1 MRNIADKLR
10 AHLVAPMDSESAVV
24 YLMAGLRILVEKDP
38 QKDQLPALRLYCNW
52 RLTWRRNGDVLS
64 EPLDMWVTNNVA
76 GFSPAHLMSFTEQQQ
91 LFNDLKT
98 LDLLRRELS
107 AFLGKHALP
116 YNFCG

>member
-1 MRNIADKLR
+1 
-10 AHLVAPMDSESAVV
+10 
-24 YLMAGLRILVEKDP
+24 
-38 QKDQLPALRLYCNW
+38 
-52 RLTWRRNGDVLS
+52 
-64 EPLDMWVTNNVA
+64 MWVTNNVA

-116 YNFCG
+116 TTFVDDDQQWFSFVNLYQQVVEDA

>member
-1 MRNIADKLR
+1 MFFL
-10 AHLVAPMDSESAVV
+10 
-24 YLMAGLRILVEKDP
+24 
-38 QKDQLPALRLYCNW
+38 
-52 RLTWRRNGDVLS
+52 

-76 GFSPAHLMSFTEQQQ
+76 GFSPAQLMSFTEQQQ

-116 YNFCG
+116 TNFVDDDQQWFSFVNLYQQVVEDGTLSLYPKHEHQLEAVKCVTIQEPKPLYPGETAALRAR